1 MPDSPRPRPEQPS
14 SPSAPARLHIT
25 VKGRVQGVGF
35 RAHVEYGARDL
46 GLTGWVRNVG
56 YDMVE
61 ALAEG
66 ERLKLERLAEIVRA
80 GPRASQVDEA
90 TVEWQEPTGEFTY
103 FIVRRS
109 I

>member
-1 MPDSPRPRPEQPS
+1 MPASPHAEPEKPS
-14 SPSAPARLHIT
+14 QPARLHIT

-35 RAHVEYGARDL
+35 RAHVEHGAREL

-56 YDMVE
+56 YEKVE
-61 ALAEG
+61 AVAEG
-66 ERLKLERLAEIVRA
+66 DRLKLERLADLVRT

-90 TVEWQEPTGEFTY
+90 SVEWQEPTGEFTY

-109 I
+109 V